1 MKQVLCNLVKN
12 AIKFTNRGLILLIV
26 SYDSPRGEIVVKV
39 ADTGK
44 GIAAGEIPTLCQ
56 KFGKLL
62 RTAEMNCEGV
72 GLGLMVSKALIEAN
86 GGELKIESEG
96 VSQGSCFTFT
106 MKMHDLVSARSI
118 HLRRQNQLIKL
129 QTSISSTNRSMNQ
142 SSMRFNFQRNEQR
155 IEADSA
161 SKN

>member
-1 MKQVLCNLVKN
+1 MLCNLVKN
-12 AIKFTNRGLILLIV
+12 AIKFTSKGLILIVV
-26 SYDSPRGEIVVKV
+26 SYDSLRGQIVVKV

-44 GIAAGEIPTLCQ
+44 GIAAEEIPTLCQ

-96 VSQGSCFTFT
+96 VSKGSCFTFK
-106 MKMHDLVSARSI
+106 MKMHDQASNQGIENRG
-118 HLRRQNQLIKL
+118 QNQLVRL
-129 QTSISSTNRSMNQ
+129 
-142 SSMRFNFQRNEQR
+142 
-155 IEADSA
+155 
-161 SKN
+161 